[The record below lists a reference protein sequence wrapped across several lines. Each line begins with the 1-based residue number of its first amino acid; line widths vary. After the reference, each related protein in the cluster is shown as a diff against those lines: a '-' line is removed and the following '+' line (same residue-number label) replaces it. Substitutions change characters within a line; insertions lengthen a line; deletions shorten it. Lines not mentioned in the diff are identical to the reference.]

1 MADTVSNHDLAV
13 VTKGTDH
20 LAITQGPTD
29 VCFDPTKTV
38 PAPYVHFVPSTQL
51 GAGQTTKTMIVGEP
65 IVTKVGVIEPPANSH
80 AGVGGGVVSGT
91 YNDNAKPTGASADV
105 KAEGNLVVRS
115 TDSTTQNSAN
125 TTGAFTPPGLDPKLG
140 AEKEKQKARCT
151 IVKVEG
157 ICAGGAKDE
166 GHARPLGFP
175 PNAKPEG
182 DGYYLE
188 VLSEDTV
195 TLTATRQNAIEK
207 GGPVCPEGIHTTWVV
222 DRGGGGEPPRKE
234 TFTGKDVLVLDSK
247 WFSIEEFKL
256 PGDAEVEFE
265 GEEDVTGQQKR
276 DIADKVAKDDPR
288 SRREQ
293 KIAGKLEAGEN
304 VSQGD
309 QNYGRHREN
318 VRRDAR
324 EEAQKSQKEK
334 NEQTIDRIETA
345 ATAVKDLVKLYKLWT
360 YYKNPVVVQITELAC
375 SGSKNTK
382 IQSYPKGEV
391 EFDLFGDKIAENVA
405 KIRAIASVLERISAI
420 FGKKGKF
427 EFLTGPE
434 LKLKVEYKELD
445 HDGKGVVKSQCNL
458 AWDLSIGFEKFVSFE
473 ADFKLPLLNFFGPMG
488 YVANVFLNAIG
499 IEGDAFIKLTI
510 DINPTVAGRW
520 NEYNEWSIG
529 NFEVKCELTVKIG
542 CQARWRDIAEIHA
555 NGYSTFTVTFKDPEC
570 TKERLIEFSYEG
582 ELQLGVQAGGKAS
595 WWGFSK
601 SFEVDY
607 KPPDWKYALG
617 KGKLGI
623 CRPT

>member
-20 LAITQGPTD
+20 LALTQGPTD

-51 GAGQTTKTMIVGEP
+51 GAGQTTKTMIVGQP

-140 AEKEKQKARCT
+140 ADKEKQKARCT

-157 ICAGGAKDE
+157 VCAGPGE
-166 GHARPLGFP
+166 GHARKLGFP

-188 VLSEDTV
+188 VLSKDTV

-222 DRGGGGEPPRKE
+222 DRSGGGEAARKE
-234 TFTGKDVLVLDSK
+234 TFTGKDVLVLDAK
-247 WFSIEEFKL
+247 WFSIESLDIPVKF
-256 PGDAEVEFE
+256 DAKK
-265 GEEDVTGQQKR
+265 DVTGQQKR
-276 DIADKVAKDDPR
+276 DIAEQVAAENPQSAK
-288 SRREQ
+288 EQ
-293 KIAGKLEAGEN
+293 KIRERMAA
-304 VSQGD
+304 GD
-309 QNYGRHREN
+309 QGLTREKLQYAAHREN
-318 VRRDAR
+318 QR
-324 EEAQKSQKEK
+324 EEKRDEAAKALGEQNEK
-334 NEQTIDRIETA
+334 RINAIKTA
-345 ATAVKDLVKLYKLWT
+345 ARVVQDVTKVYKFWT
-360 YYKNPVVVQITELAC
+360 YLNNPVTLQITELAC
-375 SGSKNTK
+375 SGSKNTTLK
-382 IQSYPKGEV
+382 SYPKGEV
-391 EFDLFGDKIAENVA
+391 EFDLFSDKIAENVA
-405 KIRAIASVLERISAI
+405 KIRAVASVLERITAI

-445 HDGKGVVKSQCNL
+445 HDGEGVVKSQCNR
-458 AWDLSIGFEKFVSFE
+458 AWELSIGFEKFISFK
-473 ADFKLPLLNFFGPMG
+473 ADFALPLLNFFGPMG
-488 YVANVFLNAIG
+488 YVANVFLNAVG
-499 IEGDAFIKLTI
+499 IEGDAFIELSI
-510 DINPTVAGRW
+510 DINPTLSGKW
-520 NEYNEWSIG
+520 DEYNKWSIG
-529 NFEVKCELTVKIG
+529 NFQVECKLTVKIG
-542 CQARWRDIAEIHA
+542 CKARWRDIAEIHA
-555 NGYSTFTVTFKDPEC
+555 NGYATFTVTFKDPAC
-570 TKERLIEFSYEG
+570 TKEKLIEFDYEG
-582 ELQLGVQAGGKAS
+582 ELQLGVQAGGSAS

-601 SFEVDY
+601 SFSVDY

>member
-51 GAGQTTKTMIVGEP
+51 GGGQTTKTMIVGQP

-91 YNDNAKPTGASADV
+91 YNDKAKPTGSSPDV
-105 KAEGNLVVRS
+105 KAEGNLVIRS
-115 TDSTTQNSAN
+115 TDPTTQNSAN
-125 TTGAFTPPGLDPKLG
+125 TVGAFTPPGLDPNLG
-140 AEKEKQKARCT
+140 AAKEKQKARCT

-157 ICAGGAKDE
+157 VCAGPGD
-166 GHARPLGFP
+166 GHARKLGFP

-188 VLSEDTV
+188 VLSKDTV

-222 DRGGGGEPPRKE
+222 DRSGGGEAARKE
-234 TFTGKDVLVLDSK
+234 TFTGKDVLVLDAA
-247 WFSIEEFKL
+247 WFSIKEFL
-256 PGDAEVEFE
+256 PPGASGKVDA
-265 GEEDVTGQQKR
+265 DAAVTGQQQR
-276 DIADKVAKDDPR
+276 DIDAKVAADNPVTPK
-288 SRREQ
+288 EQ
-293 KIAGKLEAGEN
+293 KIRDRMEAGDPKLRQEKI
-304 VSQGD
+304 QYA
-309 QNYGRHREN
+309 QHRDN
-318 VRRDAR
+318 VRDDQRDA
-324 EEAQKSQKEK
+324 ATKAVGADNKE
-334 NEQTIDRIETA
+334 TIDNIKTAHRIIQDVTK
-345 ATAVKDLVKLYKLWT
+345 VYKFWT
-360 YYKNPVVVQITELAC
+360 YLQNPITLQITELAC
-375 SGSKNTK
+375 SGSKNTTLK
-382 IQSYPKGEV
+382 SFPKGEV
-391 EFDLFGDKIAENVA
+391 EFDLFSDKIAENVA
-405 KIRAIASVLERISAI
+405 KIRAVASVLERISAI

-445 HDGKGVVKSQCNL
+445 HDGKDVVKSQCNR
-458 AWDLSIGFEKFVSFE
+458 AWELSIGFEKFISFATE
-473 ADFKLPLLNFFGPMG
+473 FSLPLLNFFGPMG

-499 IEGDAFIKLTI
+499 IEGNAFIKLNI
-510 DINPTVAGRW
+510 DINPTLSGKW
-520 NEYNEWSIG
+520 DEYNVWSIG
-529 NFEVKCELTVKIG
+529 NFQVECKLTVKIG
-542 CQARWRDIAEIHA
+542 CQAKWRDIAEIHA
-555 NGYSTFTVTFKDPEC
+555 NGYAIFTVTFKDPEC
-570 TKERLIEFSYEG
+570 TKERLIEFAYEG
-582 ELQLGVQAGGKAS
+582 ELQLGVEAGGTAS

-601 SFEVDY
+601 SFSVDY